1 MSSVERAKATQLA
14 NIQKKTGKSMEELTE
29 LIQSSGLSKHGEIRS
44 MLMEKLGLGYGD
56 GSMLVQHVLKT
67 DVQLVVNEKGLTT
80 AEVLDAIYSG
90 PKANLR
96 PIHDKIMDSINQFGE
111 FEIAPKKGYISLR
124 RKRQFATLGPA
135 TNTRFELGINAKSLE
150 ADERLLEQ
158 PAGSICNYKV
168 RLTEVRQVDQ
178 QVISWIRKAYEAAG

>member
-1 MSSVERAKATQLA
+1 
-14 NIQKKTGKSMEELTE
+14 
-29 LIQSSGLSKHGEIRS
+29 
-44 MLMEKLGLGYGD
+44 
-56 GSMLVQHVLKT
+56 MLVQHVLKT